1 VADEDLKNVPDELEE
16 RLDDLSETLRTEHDD
31 DEGTERPHVL
41 TEDEQK
47 S

>member
-1 VADEDLKNVPDELEE
+1 MADEDLKNVPDELEE

-31 DEGTERPHVL
+31 DEVTEKPDVL
-41 TEDEQK
+41 TEGEQE